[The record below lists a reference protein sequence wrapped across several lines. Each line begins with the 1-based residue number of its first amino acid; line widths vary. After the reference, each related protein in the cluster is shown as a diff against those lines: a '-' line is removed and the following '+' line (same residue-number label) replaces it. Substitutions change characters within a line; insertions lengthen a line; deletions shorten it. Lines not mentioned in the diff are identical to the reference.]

1 MTTGCDGGGQMPS
14 QETAKLNFVDLFC
27 GAGGFTLAG
36 TKAGLQPV
44 FAIENNKYAT
54 LTYQRA
60 FCRGNDGPTLYTD
73 SILTLDPEKLL
84 KAHFEEAGACDLV
97 LGGPPCQGF
106 STHRINDA
114 GVDDPRN
121 KLILSY
127 FSFVKALKPKA
138 FLMENVPGI
147 LWPRHEKFLQEFF
160 DEADKADY
168 DVFPAAKLDA
178 RDYGVPQRR
187 RRVFFLGV
195 RRGLDTSGLVWPP
208 VPTHAQEPS
217 DGLKPWLNCSNVFVA
232 APDNDPNDIHMNHG
246 PELTEL
252 FKATPINGGSRK
264 DTKRVLKC
272 HEEHDGH
279 KDVYG
284 RIDPSKPAPT
294 MTTACINPSKGR
306 FVHPKK
312 PHGITVREAAR
323 IQTFPDDFVFEGGL
337 TAAGQQVGNAVPIEL
352 GKVLIQQLAVWLQ
365 GLYGAGKVKPLED
378 SNFER
383 EVI

>member
-1 MTTGCDGGGQMPS
+1 MRS
-14 QETAKLNFVDLFC
+14 QARNKLKFVDLFC

-36 TKAGLQPV
+36 TMVGMQPI
-44 FAIENNKYAT
+44 FAIENNKYAA
-54 LTYQRA
+54 LTYQRE
-60 FCRGNDGPTLYTD
+60 FCRADDGPTLYSD
-73 SILTLDPEKLL
+73 SILSLDPKNLL
-84 KAHFEEAGACDLV
+84 KAHFEQPGACDLV

-121 KLILSY
+121 NLILSY

-147 LWPRHEKFLQEFF
+147 LWPRHEKFLQEFYG
-160 DEADKADY
+160 EADKAEY
-168 DVFPAAKLDA
+168 DVFPAATLDA

-195 RRGLDTSGLVWPP
+195 RRGLDTSKLVWPP
-208 VPTHAQEPS
+208 KPTHAQEPT
-217 DGLKPWLNCSNVFVA
+217 DGLKPWLDCSDVFVA
-232 APDNDPNDIHMNHG
+232 APDSDPNDIHMNHG
-246 PELTEL
+246 PVLTEL
-252 FKATPINGGSRK
+252 FKATPINGGSRR
-264 DTKRVLKC
+264 DTDRVLKC

-306 FVHPKK
+306 FVHPTK

-352 GKVLIQQLAVWLQ
+352 GKALIQQLADWLH
-365 GLYGAGKVKPLED
+365 GLYEAGKVKPSED
-378 SNFER
+378 SNLER
-383 EVI
+383 EVM